1 MLELSDVKNYLN
13 ITYED
18 EDIDTKLSGILSRAD
33 SHIRKVTAVSAE
45 EELNPDE
52 EQLILDCCRYIFND
66 AFEDFD
72 NNFMPTIN
80 GCRAARQVAA
90 MESDDNVG

>member
-18 EDIDTKLSGILSRAD
+18 EDIDAKLSGILSRAD
-33 SHIRKVTAVSAE
+33 SHVRKLSAVSTE

-52 EQLILDCCRYIFND
+52 EQLVLDCCRYIFND

-72 NNFMPTIN
+72 TNFMPVIN
-80 GCRAARQVAA
+80 GCRAARQIAA
-90 MESDDNVG
+90 MESENDAD

>member
-1 MLELSDVKNYLN
+1 MITLSDAKNYLN

-18 EDIDTKLSGILSRAD
+18 EDINTKLSGILSRAD
-33 SHIRKVTAVSAE
+33 DHIRKVSAVKNE
-45 EELNPDE
+45 NELTPDE
-52 EQLILDCCRYIFND
+52 EQLVLDCCRYIFND

-72 NNFMPTIN
+72 NNFMSVIN

-90 MESDDNVG
+90 MESDDNAG

>member
-1 MLELSDVKNYLN
+1 MITLNDVKNYLN

-18 EDIDTKLSGILSRAD
+18 EDIDTKLSGILTRAN
-33 SHIRKVTAVSAE
+33 SHIRKVTAANVND
-45 EELNPDE
+45 ELETDE

-72 NNFMPTIN
+72 QNFMTTIN
-80 GCRAARQVAA
+80 GCRAARQVAS
-90 MESDDNVG
+90 MESEENAG